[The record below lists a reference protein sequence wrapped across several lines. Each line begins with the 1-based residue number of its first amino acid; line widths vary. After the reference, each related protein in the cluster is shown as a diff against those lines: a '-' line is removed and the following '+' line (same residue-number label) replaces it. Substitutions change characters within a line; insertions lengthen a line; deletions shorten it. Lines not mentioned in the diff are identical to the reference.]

1 MSYTELADNLPVIT
15 KQERRQLQMG
25 TVYDW
30 VEESQDIA
38 NELYSSVEIGDKLG
52 YRYSYVYWDTVE
64 QQLLKGGLRLAAVLN
79 ELFR

>member
-1 MSYTELADNLPVIT
+1 T
-15 KQERRQLQMG
+15 KQERQQLQMG

-38 NELYSSVEIGDKLG
+38 NKLYDSVEIGDKLG

-64 QQLLKGGLRLAAVLN
+64 QQLLKGGLRLASVLN